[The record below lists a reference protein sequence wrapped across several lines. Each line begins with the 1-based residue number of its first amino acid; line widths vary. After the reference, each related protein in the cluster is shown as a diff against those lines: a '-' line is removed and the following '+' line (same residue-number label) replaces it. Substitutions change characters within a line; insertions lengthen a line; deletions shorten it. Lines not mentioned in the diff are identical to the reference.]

1 MIKEI
6 HCFGTSHTEGGG
18 FEFMNREKNTQLKKF
33 YTEEPFTKENYSY
46 PGNLQKL
53 VGKDIKVYNHAK
65 SGYGNER
72 MYRLVYEVLNDGKP
86 NDEKLLLLEFSYVG
100 RKEYYSKSINDYFIA
115 NYSFDEKG
123 NVDYLD
129 VAQTYFASSY
139 KSVEK
144 LLKPLVLDF
153 MKETIDFDIQEKTMK
168 MNNDFFIDYLLYN
181 KINFLL
187 TSPPFF
193 LQIGRGVTE
202 KIQNNL
208 IEFAEDFEYDLYS
221 FAVKKKLTVT
231 DETNG
236 EIIDG
241 HPGLEANKK
250 IAKIIFD
257 KINNTKNII

>member
-18 FEFMNREKNTQLKKF
+18 FEFMNREKNTELKKF

-72 MYRLVYEVLNDGKP
+72 MYRLVYEILNNGKS

-100 RKEYYSKSINDYFIA
+100 RKEYYSKSINDFFIA

-139 KSVEK
+139 KNVEK

-153 MKETIDFDIQEKTMK
+153 MTETIDLEVQEKTMK

-181 KINFLL
+181 KVNFLL

-193 LQIGRGVTE
+193 LQIGRGSTA
-202 KIQNNL
+202 KIKNNL
-208 IEFAEDFEYDLYS
+208 IEFEKFQYDLYG
-221 FAVKKKLTVT
+221 FLVNNKLTIR
-231 DETNG
+231 DETNN
-236 EIIDG
+236 ELNDG
-241 HPGLEANKK
+241 HSGLEGNKK

-257 KINNTKNII
+257 KINNIKTII

>member
-18 FEFMNREKNTQLKKF
+18 FEFMNREKSTELKKF

-46 PGNLQKL
+46 PGQLQKL

-72 MYRLVYEVLNDGKP
+72 MYRLAYEVLNNKIS

-100 RKEYYSKSINDYFIA
+100 RKEYYSKSINDFFIA
-115 NYSFDEKG
+115 NYSFNEKG
-123 NVDYLD
+123 YVDYLD

-139 KSVEK
+139 KNVEK

-153 MKETIDFDIQEKTMK
+153 MMETIDFEVQEKTMK

-181 KINFLL
+181 NINFLL
-187 TSPPFF
+187 TCPP
-193 LQIGRGVTE
+193 LVKDLNG
-202 KIQNNL
+202 KIKNNL
-208 IEFAEDFEYDLYS
+208 IEFEQFQYDLYE
-221 FAVKKKLTVT
+221 FIVKNKLTIR
-231 DETNG
+231 DETNN
-236 EIIDG
+236 ESNDG
-241 HPGLEANKK
+241 HSGLEGNKK
-250 IAKIIFD
+250 VAKIIFD
-257 KINNTKNII
+257 KINNLNK

>member
-18 FEFMNREKNTQLKKF
+18 FEFMNREKSTELKKF

-72 MYRLVYEVLNDGKP
+72 MYRLVYDVLNNETP
-86 NDEKLLLLEFSYVG
+86 NDEKLLLLEFSFVG
-100 RKEYYSKSINDYFIA
+100 RKEYYSKSINDFFIA
-115 NYSFDEKG
+115 NYSFNEKG
-123 NVDYLD
+123 YVDYLD

-139 KSVEK
+139 KNVEK

-153 MKETIDFDIQEKTMK
+153 MTETIDFEIQEKTMK

-181 KINFLL
+181 NINFLI
-187 TSPPFF
+187 TCPPYF
-193 LQIGRGVTE
+193 LQIGNGSNE
-202 KIQNNL
+202 KIKNNL
-208 IEFAEDFEYDLYS
+208 VEFEKFQYDLYS
-221 FAVKKKLTVT
+221 FAVKNKLTIR
-231 DETNG
+231 DETNNKLN
-236 EIIDG
+236 DG
-241 HPGLEANKK
+241 HAGLEGNKN
-250 IAKIIFD
+250 IAKIIFN
-257 KINNTKNII
+257 KINNIKNII

>member
-18 FEFMNREKNTQLKKF
+18 FEFMHRGKNIELKKF
-33 YTEEPFTKENYSY
+33 YTEQPFTKENYSY

-72 MYRLVYEVLNDGKP
+72 MYRLAYEVLNDGNP

-115 NYSFDEKG
+115 NYSFNE
-123 NVDYLD
+123 NASIENLD

-139 KSVEK
+139 KNVEK

-153 MKETIDFDIQEKTMK
+153 MTETIDFEIQEKTMK

-187 TSPPFF
+187 TCPP
-193 LQIGRGVTE
+193 LYKDLNG
-202 KIQNNL
+202 KIKNNL
-208 IEFAEDFEYDLYS
+208 IEFEKFEYSLFD
-221 FAVKKKLTVT
+221 FIEKNKLMIKN
-231 DETNG
+231 ETNNL
-236 EIIDG
+236 IQDG
-241 HPGLEANKK
+241 HSGLEGNKK

-257 KINNTKNII
+257 KINNLKINK

>member
-18 FEFMNREKNTQLKKF
+18 FEFMYREKNTELKKF
-33 YTEEPFTKENYSY
+33 YKEEPFTKENYSY

-129 VAQTYFASSY
+129 VAQTYFVSSY
-139 KSVEK
+139 KSAEK

-153 MKETIDFDIQEKTMK
+153 MTETIDFEIQEKTMK

-181 KINFLL
+181 NINFLL

-193 LQIGRGVTE
+193 LQIGRGPTD
-202 KIQNNL
+202 KIKSNL
-208 IEFAEDFEYDLYS
+208 IEFGDDFEYDLYS
-221 FAVKKKLTVT
+221 FAVKNKLTIT
-231 DETNG
+231 DETNR

-241 HPGLEANKK
+241 HSGLEGNKQ

-257 KINNTKNII
+257 KINNLNLNK

>member
-18 FEFMNREKNTQLKKF
+18 FEFMHREKNIELKKL
-33 YTEEPFTKENYSY
+33 YNEQPFTKENYSY

-72 MYRLVYEVLNDGKP
+72 MYRLVYEVLNNGKP

-123 NVDYLD
+123 NVDYLN

-139 KSVEK
+139 KNVEK

-153 MKETIDFDIQEKTMK
+153 MTETIDFEIQEKTMK

-187 TSPPFF
+187 TTPPYF
-193 LQIGRGVTE
+193 LQLKFGLSE
-202 KIQNNL
+202 KIKNNL
-208 IEFAEDFEYDLYS
+208 IEFEKYSYDLYA
-221 FAVKKKLTVT
+221 FVDKNKLSIT

-236 EIIDG
+236 KIIDG
-241 HPGLEANKK
+241 HSGLEGNKK

-257 KINNTKNII
+257 KINNLNLKK

>member
-18 FEFMNREKNTQLKKF
+18 FEFMHRGKNIELKKF
-33 YTEEPFTKENYSY
+33 YTEQPFTKENYSY

-72 MYRLVYEVLNDGKP
+72 MYRLAYEVLNDGNP

-115 NYSFDEKG
+115 NYSFNEKG
-123 NVDYLD
+123 YINYLEI
-129 VAQTYFASSY
+129 AQTYFYPSY
-139 KSVEK
+139 KNIEK

-153 MKETIDFDIQEKTMK
+153 MTETIDFNIQEKTMK

-181 KINFLL
+181 NINFLL
-187 TSPPFF
+187 TCPP
-193 LQIGRGVTE
+193 LGKDLNE
-202 KIQNNL
+202 KIENNL
-208 IEFAEDFEYDLYS
+208 IEFEKFQYDLYE
-221 FAVKKKLTVT
+221 FTVKNKLTIR
-231 DETNG
+231 DETNNKSN
-236 EIIDG
+236 DG
-241 HPGLEANKK
+241 HAGLEGNKQ

-257 KINNTKNII
+257 KINNLNLNK

>member
-1 MIKEI
+1 MKEI

-18 FEFMNREKNTQLKKF
+18 FEFMNREKNTELKKF

-72 MYRLVYEVLNDGKP
+72 MYRLVYEILNNGKS

-100 RKEYYSKSINDYFIA
+100 RKEYYSKSINDFFIA

-139 KSVEK
+139 KNVEK

-153 MKETIDFDIQEKTMK
+153 MTETIDFEVQEKTMK

-181 KINFLL
+181 KVNFLL

-193 LQIGRGVTE
+193 LQIGRGSTA
-202 KIQNNL
+202 KIKNNL
-208 IEFAEDFEYDLYS
+208 IEFEKFQYDLYG
-221 FAVKKKLTVT
+221 FLVNNKLTIR
-231 DETNG
+231 DETNN
-236 EIIDG
+236 ELNDG
-241 HPGLEANKK
+241 HSGLEGNKK

-257 KINNTKNII
+257 KINNIKTII

>member
-18 FEFMNREKNTQLKKF
+18 FEFMNREKNIELKKF

-72 MYRLVYEVLNDGKP
+72 MYRLVYDVLNNGKP

-115 NYSFDEKG
+115 NYSFNEKG
-123 NVDYLD
+123 FIQNLD
-129 VAQTYFASSY
+129 MAQTYFVSSY
-139 KSVEK
+139 KNVEK
-144 LLKPLVLDF
+144 LLKPLVYEF
-153 MKETIDFDIQEKTMK
+153 MTETIDFDIQEKTMK
-168 MNNDFFIDYLLYN
+168 MNNHFFIDYLLYN
-181 KINFLL
+181 NVNFLL
-187 TSPPFF
+187 TSPPYF
-193 LQIGRGVTE
+193 LQPRFGTEE
-202 KIQNNL
+202 KIKNNL
-208 IEFAEDFEYDLYS
+208 IEFEEFVDDLYV
-221 FAVKKKLTVT
+221 FVEKNKLRIR
-231 DETNG
+231 DETNN
-236 EIIDG
+236 EILDG
-241 HPGLEANKK
+241 HSGLEGNKK

-257 KINNTKNII
+257 KINNLKINK

>member
-18 FEFMNREKNTQLKKF
+18 FEFMNREKNIELKKF

-72 MYRLVYEVLNDGKP
+72 MYRLVYDVLNNGKP

-115 NYSFDEKG
+115 NYSFNEKG
-123 NVDYLD
+123 FIQNLD
-129 VAQTYFASSY
+129 MAQTYFVSSY
-139 KSVEK
+139 KNVEK
-144 LLKPLVLDF
+144 LLKPLVYEF
-153 MKETIDFDIQEKTMK
+153 MTETIDFDIQEKTMK

-181 KINFLL
+181 NVNFLL
-187 TSPPFF
+187 TSPPYF
-193 LQIGRGVTE
+193 LQPRFGTEE
-202 KIQNNL
+202 KIKNNL
-208 IEFAEDFEYDLYS
+208 IEFEEFVDDLYV
-221 FAVKKKLTVT
+221 FVEKNKLRIR
-231 DETNG
+231 DETNN
-236 EIIDG
+236 EILDG
-241 HPGLEANKK
+241 HSGLEGNKK

-257 KINNTKNII
+257 KINNLKINK

>member
-18 FEFMNREKNTQLKKF
+18 FEFMHREKNIELKKL
-33 YTEEPFTKENYSY
+33 YNEQPFTKENYSY

-72 MYRLVYEVLNDGKP
+72 MYRLVYEVLNNGKP

-100 RKEYYSKSINDYFIA
+100 RKEYYSKSINDYFIT
-115 NYSFDEKG
+115 NYSFNENG
-123 NVDYLD
+123 NINLYGMT
-129 VAQTYFASSY
+129 QTYFVSSY
-139 KSVEK
+139 KNVEK
-144 LLKPLVLDF
+144 LLKPLVYDF
-153 MKETIDFDIQEKTMK
+153 MSETIDFDIQQKTMK

-187 TSPPFF
+187 TTPPYF
-193 LQIGRGVTE
+193 LQLKFGLSE
-202 KIQNNL
+202 KIKNNL
-208 IEFAEDFEYDLYS
+208 IEFEKYSYDLYT
-221 FAVKKKLTVT
+221 FVDKNKLSIT

-236 EIIDG
+236 KIIDG
-241 HPGLEANKK
+241 HSGLEGNKK

-257 KINNTKNII
+257 KINNLNLKK